1 MELLWPSS
9 FILLAVLPII
19 VAVYFLIQRRRRKYA
34 VRYSSLS
41 LVREAVA
48 AQSKIRRYL
57 PLALFLLA
65 LVSLVAAL
73 ARPVTVTQVPYG
85 QATVVL
91 ALDVSGSMRQ
101 RDISPSR
108 LRAAQ
113 NAALSF
119 VNRKEI
125 NNQIGVVAFAGYAQ
139 LVQPPTSD
147 IDDLKS
153 AINRLT
159 TGRGT
164 GIGNGIVEALDTI
177 AEVNPEVAPIDGD
190 LGSVEEVP
198 PVTGGPIT
206 YMPDIIV
213 LLTDGVY
220 TTGVPPLDA
229 AQMAAE
235 RKVRV
240 YTIGFGTKEGEQRQG
255 DEWYGRRWNRGI
267 DEETLKQIAEM
278 TGGEYYSASSAD
290 ELQRVFAGLPTYLKL
305 REETTEIS
313 VLFAAAGALLLAGA
327 LVLSQL
333 WHPLP

>member
-1 MELLWPSS
+1 MDLLWPSS
-9 FILLAVLPII
+9 FFLLAALPVILG
-19 VAVYFLIQRRRRKYA
+19 VYFLIQRRRRKYA

-48 AQSKIRRYL
+48 AQSKLRRYL

-73 ARPVTVTQVPYG
+73 ARPVTVAMVPYG

-119 VNRKEI
+119 INRKEV

-139 LVQPPTSD
+139 LVQAPTTD
-147 IDDLKS
+147 IDDLQS

-177 AEVNPEVAPIDGD
+177 AEVNADVAPVDENI
-190 LGSVEEVP
+190 GSGGEVP
-198 PVTGGPIT
+198 PVTGAPDS
-206 YMPDIIV
+206 YVPDIIV

-229 AQMAAE
+229 AQLAAE

-240 YTIGFGTKEGEQRQG
+240 YTIGFGTKEGERRSG
-255 DEWYGRRWNRGI
+255 DDWYGRRWNRGI
-267 DEETLKQIAEM
+267 DEDSLRQIADM
-278 TGGEYYSASSAD
+278 TGGEYYAASSAD
-290 ELQRVFAGLPTYLKL
+290 ELQRVFASLPTYLKL

-313 VLFAAAGALLLAGA
+313 VVFAALAAVLLFGAFLF
-327 LVLSQL
+327 SQL

>member
-1 MELLWPSS
+1 MDLLWPTSLL
-9 FILLAVLPII
+9 LLAALPVILGLVLL
-19 VAVYFLIQRRRRKYA
+19 VQRRRRKYA

-48 AQSKIRRYL
+48 AQSKVRRYL

-65 LVSLVAAL
+65 LLSLVAAL
-73 ARPVTVTQVPYG
+73 ARPVAVTQVPYG

-101 RDISPSR
+101 RDIAPSR

-119 VNRKEI
+119 VNRKDAS
-125 NNQIGVVAFAGYAQ
+125 NQIGIVAFAGFAQ

-147 IDDLKS
+147 IDDLQS

-164 GIGNGIVEALDTI
+164 GIGNGIIEALETI
-177 AEVNPEVAPIDGD
+177 AEVNPDVAPIDGD
-190 LGSVEEVP
+190 FGASGEVP
-198 PVTGGPIT
+198 PITGGPAG

-229 AQMAAE
+229 AQLAAD

-240 YTIGFGTKEGEQRQG
+240 YTIGFGTAGGERRSE
-255 DEWYGRRWNRGI
+255 DWYGGRWNRGI
-267 DEETLKQIAEM
+267 DEETLRQIADM
-278 TGGEYYSASSAD
+278 TGGEYYVASSAD
-290 ELQRVFAGLPTYLKL
+290 ELNRGCASRPTDLKL
-305 REETTEIS
+305 REETAEIS
-313 VLFAAAGALLLAGA
+313 VVFAAAGAALLAAA
-327 LVLSQL
+327 LLLSQL